1 MPRHTHGVP
10 TQPRRR
16 KEDGSEIKI
25 FPGLH
30 LHRPLPVPVHGRVR
44 GHGMGLP
51 APTGGQRGDVPL
63 QLARR
68 QNRGRGGGLCGI
80 LPRYPRPAGGK
91 RRPARRESVA
101 PRGTSGRGNSG
112 KREQLAVPLP
122 LHEAGAGRLVAGV
135 LRRDRDRVVG
145 RQRGAVLRHPAD
157 AQPRQLLRCRRG
169 NAGGV

>member
-1 MPRHTHGVP
+1 MEISPPRKYRLSGLPVSKFQTGVEKHCGKVSGSCGDIVFHKDIPTARQRHTHSVP

-101 PRGTSGRGNSG
+101 PRGTR
-112 KREQLAVPLP
+112 KFWKTRT
-122 LHEAGAGRLVAGV
+122 AGCTATS
-135 LRRDRDRVVG
+135 
-145 RQRGAVLRHPAD
+145 P
-157 AQPRQLLRCRRG
+157 
-169 NAGGV
+169 